1 MKLKFD
7 LQFFGGGGS
16 STYRVPIKDPPPDEL
31 VNLRQG
37 IFNKLMPGLNSF
49 NTENWNKAQ
58 QITDNALDQI
68 GNLSGK
74 IPGQLDKANSLVD
87 SLSGVL
93 QSGEIPSSITDKL
106 NAGVTKD
113 LQSSMGSMLNNL
125 SKRGVLNSSITSQ
138 GTSRLGQQAADAFNK
153 NYLNAFNSVV
163 NGYGSAISGA
173 QGNTSALLQSI
184 SAMSGLPSA
193 AFSGAYAGLTPAYN
207 FWKDW
212 QNSYDGA
219 QQYDTVVE
227 QGGSSC
233 ITGDTLVTLEDGRE
247 IPVSELKDDDKIMTW
262 DFENGCV
269 TSAPL
274 TALFKKNFDEPLDII
289 RVKFD
294 DGSSIGII
302 YEHLFFDVGENK
314 FVAIN
319 SDSQKFI
326 GHLFAKVDK
335 DGYINPVKVVKIFK
349 DGLTTETYAPQCLGH
364 LNFLANGL
372 ISANDGQL
380 GLCNR
385 FDFDFYR
392 MCYDKEKKEADL
404 LKYGRLDYDSL
415 KDLVS
420 EDFFYKNHGDEFSVA
435 FGKGLI
441 TLEQLRAYL
450 EKFANYFMHI

>member
-7 LQFFGGGGS
+7 LQFFGGGGGGM
-16 STYRVPIKDPPPDEL
+16 YRVPIKDPPPEQL
-31 VNLRQG
+31 TQLQQG
-37 IFNKLMPGLNSF
+37 IFNKLLPGLTSF

-58 QITDNALDQI
+58 QITDNALGQI
-68 GNLSGK
+68 ENLSGK
-74 IPGQLDKANSLVD
+74 IPGQLDKTNSLVD

-125 SKRGVLNSSITSQ
+125 SKRGVINSSITSQ

-163 NGYGSAISGA
+163 SGYGNAISGA

-193 AFSGAYAGLTPAYN
+193 AYSGAYAGLMPAYN

-212 QNSYDGA
+212 QNSYDGS

-247 IPVSELKDDDKIMTW
+247 IPVCELKDDDKIMAW
-262 DFENGCV
+262 DFENGCI

-274 TALFKKNFDEPLDII
+274 TALFKKNFDDGRDII
-289 RVKFD
+289 RVEFD
-294 DGSSIGII
+294 DSSGVGVIA
-302 YEHLFFDVGENK
+302 EHLFFDVGEKK
-314 FVAIN
+314 FIAVN
-319 SDSQKFI
+319 SDSQDLI
-326 GHLFAKVDK
+326 GHLFARVNR
-335 DGYINPVKVVKIFK
+335 DGYIDIARVEKIYL
-349 DGLTTETYAPQCLGH
+349 DGKTTETYAPQCLG
-364 LNFLANGL
+364 
-372 ISANDGQL
+372 
-380 GLCNR
+380 
-385 FDFDFYR
+385 
-392 MCYDKEKKEADL
+392 
-404 LKYGRLDYDSL
+404 
-415 KDLVS
+415 V
-420 EDFFYKNHGDEFSVA
+420 
-435 FGKGLI
+435 
-441 TLEQLRAYL
+441 
-450 EKFANYFMHI
+450 